1 MLLTNNSIL
10 SYLLL
15 GQFMNFNFLF
25 YVGAIFMI
33 IHLFFYQLKKFDS
46 KNINVC
52 LSIFKSNNLF
62 GFIVLI
68 FIILGKLNI

>member
-1 MLLTNNSIL
+1 
-10 SYLLL
+10 
-15 GQFMNFNFLF
+15 
-25 YVGAIFMI
+25 MI
-33 IHLFFYQLKKFDS
+33 AHLFFYQIKKFES
-46 KNINVC
+46 KNVNYC

>member
-1 MLLTNNSIL
+1 MD
-10 SYLLL
+10 
-15 GQFMNFNFLF
+15 FNFLF

-33 IHLFFYQLKKFDS
+33 VHLFFYQLKKFNS